1 MRTSTA
7 PPRSA
12 PYTQCVFRCACLAS
26 RAPLEEATLKRLTFP
41 YRLLAVT
48 ALLGVLAACG
58 PSINIQNN
66 VLPTLISVSVPQG
79 DESDVLLQGRYFGDG
94 FSGGAAESYVIV
106 GADISG
112 NGGVVAPASSWNATR
127 IVVPV
132 PEGAGS
138 GYVFVVS
145 RGVMSNGLPANLP

>member
-1 MRTSTA
+1 MA
-7 PPRSA
+7 
-12 PYTQCVFRCACLAS
+12 
-26 RAPLEEATLKRLTFP
+26 
-41 YRLLAVT
+41 
-48 ALLGVLAACG
+48 ALLLGLLGACS
-58 PSINIQNN
+58 PAINIQNN

-79 DESDVLLQGRYFGDG
+79 DESDALLQGRYFGDG

-112 NGGVVAPASSWNATR
+112 NGGVVVPASSWSATR